1 MFDLSS
7 KAAIVTG
14 GGAGL
19 GRAYA
24 LALAKAGAS
33 VVVADV
39 DTSVADEVVGE
50 IEAAGGRAVAAS
62 VDVSQ
67 RLDTEKMAR
76 TCLDSFGRI
85 DVLVTNAGVS
95 DPAMIHKMTEEQWD
109 RVISVNQKGVFH
121 SIQAV
126 LPTMREQESG
136 RIINVASASG
146 LIGDIGQINYAAS
159 KGAVIAM
166 TKAAAR
172 ELARY
177 KITVNALSPVART
190 EMTRTVF
197 EDPQFKDLYLS
208 FIPLGYFGEPEE
220 ISPAVVFL
228 ASDEAAYVTGVIL
241 RVDGGR
247 AIGI

>member
-1 MFDLSS
+1 VFDLSG

-24 LALAKAGAS
+24 LALAQAGAS
-33 VVVADV
+33 VVVADLE
-39 DTSVADEVVGE
+39 TSAADEVVGE
-50 IEAAGGRAVAAS
+50 IEAAGGRAVAIG
-62 VDVSQ
+62 VDVS
-67 RLDTEKMAR
+67 RRRDTEKMAQ
-76 TCLDSFGRI
+76 TCLDSFGRV

-95 DPAMIHKMTEEQWD
+95 DPAMIHKMSEEQWD
-109 RVISVNQKGVFH
+109 KVISVNQKGVFH

-126 LPTMREQESG
+126 LPMMREQESG

-190 EMTRTVF
+190 EMTQTVF
-197 EDPQFKDLYLS
+197 EDPQFKELYLS

-228 ASDEAAYVTGVIL
+228 ASDEAAYVTGVIF

>member
-1 MFDLSS
+1 MFDLSG

-24 LALAKAGAS
+24 LALAQAGAS
-33 VVVADV
+33 VVVADLE
-39 DTSVADEVVGE
+39 TSAAEEVVGE
-50 IEAAGGRAVAAS
+50 IEAAGGRAVAIG
-62 VDVSQ
+62 VDVS
-67 RLDTEKMAR
+67 RRRDTDMMTR
-76 TCLDSFGRI
+76 ICLDSFGRVDI
-85 DVLVTNAGVS
+85 LVTNAGVS

-136 RIINVASASG
+136 RITNVASASG

-228 ASDEAAYVTGVIL
+228 ASDEAAYVTGVIF

>member
-1 MFDLSS
+1 MFDLSG
-7 KAAIVTG
+7 KAAIITG
-14 GGAGL
+14 GGVGL

-24 LALAKAGAS
+24 LALAGAGAG

-39 DTSVADEVVGE
+39 NTSAAEEVVGE
-50 IEAAGGRAVAAS
+50 IEAAKGRAVATD
-62 VDVSQ
+62 VDVS
-67 RLDTEKMAR
+67 RREDTERMAQV
-76 TCLDSFGRI
+76 CLESFGRI
-85 DVLVTNAGVS
+85 DVLVTNAGVT
-95 DPAMIHKMTEEQWD
+95 DPAMIHKMTGEQWD

-177 KITVNALSPVART
+177 KITVNAISPVART
-190 EMTRTVF
+190 EMTQTVF
-197 EDPQFKDLYLS
+197 EDPRFKDTYLS

-228 ASDEAAYVTGVIL
+228 ASDEAAYLTGVVL

-247 AIGI
+247 ATGV

>member
-33 VVVADV
+33 VVVADI
-39 DTSVADEVVGE
+39 DTSAADEVVGE

-67 RLDTEKMAR
+67 RWDTEKMAQ

-109 RVISVNQKGVFH
+109 RVTSVNQKGVFH

>member
-1 MFDLSS
+1 VFDLSG
-7 KAAIVTG
+7 KATIVTG

-24 LALAKAGAS
+24 LALAEAGAS

-39 DTSVADEVVGE
+39 DADVAEEVVGE
-50 IEAAGGRAVAAS
+50 IEAVGGKAVAVGA
-62 VDVSQ
+62 DVSKSQ
-67 RLDTEKMAR
+67 DTEKMAQS
-76 TCLDSFGRI
+76 CLESFGRI
-85 DVLVTNAGVS
+85 DVLVTNAGIS

-109 RVISVNQKGVFH
+109 RVISVNQKGVFN

-126 LPTMREQESG
+126 LPTMREQEGG

-190 EMTRTVF
+190 EMTQTVF

-228 ASDEAAYVTGVIL
+228 ASDEAAYVTGVIF

>member
-14 GGAGL
+14 GGVGL

-24 LALAKAGAS
+24 LTLAEAGAS
-33 VVVADV
+33 VIVADV
-39 DTSVADEVVGE
+39 DTGPAKDLVGE
-50 IEAAGGRAVAAS
+50 IESTGGRAVAID

-67 RLDTEKMAR
+67 RQDTNKMAEA
-76 TCLDSFGRI
+76 CLKNFGRI

-109 RVISVNQKGVFH
+109 KVISVNQKGVFH

-126 LPTMREQESG
+126 LPAMREQKGG

-177 KITVNALSPVART
+177 NITVNAVSPVART

-197 EDPQFKDLYLS
+197 EDPKFKDLYLS

-220 ISPAVVFL
+220 IAPAIVFL
-228 ASDEAAYVTGVIL
+228 ASDEAAYVTGAIL

-247 AIGI
+247 ATGI

>member
-1 MFDLSS
+1 VFDLSG
-7 KAAIVTG
+7 KATIVTG

-24 LALAKAGAS
+24 LALAEAGAS

-39 DTSVADEVVGE
+39 DADVAEEAAGE
-50 IEAAGGRAVAAS
+50 IEAVGGKAVAVGA
-62 VDVSQ
+62 DVSNSQ
-67 RLDTEKMAR
+67 DTEKMAQS
-76 TCLDSFGRI
+76 CLESFGRI
-85 DVLVTNAGVS
+85 DVLVTNAGIS

-109 RVISVNQKGVFH
+109 RVISVNQKGVFN

-190 EMTRTVF
+190 EMTQTVF

-228 ASDEAAYVTGVIL
+228 ASDEAAYVTGVIF

>member
-1 MFDLSS
+1 MFDLSG

-24 LALAKAGAS
+24 LALAQAGAS
-33 VVVADV
+33 VVVADLE
-39 DTSVADEVVGE
+39 TSAADEVVGE
-50 IEAAGGRAVAAS
+50 IEAAGGRAVAIG
-62 VDVSQ
+62 VDVS
-67 RLDTEKMAR
+67 RRRDTEKMAQ
-76 TCLDSFGRI
+76 TCLDSFGRV

-95 DPAMIHKMTEEQWD
+95 DPAMIHKMSEEQWD
-109 RVISVNQKGVFH
+109 KVISVNQKGVFH

-126 LPTMREQESG
+126 LPMMREQESG

-190 EMTRTVF
+190 EMTQTVF
-197 EDPQFKDLYLS
+197 EDPQFKELYLS

-228 ASDEAAYVTGVIL
+228 ASDEAAYVTGVIF

>member
-24 LALAKAGAS
+24 LALAEAGAS

-50 IEAAGGRAVAAS
+50 IEAAGGRAVAAR

-67 RLDTEKMAR
+67 RRDTEKMAR

-228 ASDEAAYVTGVIL
+228 ASDEAAYVTGVIF

>member
-19 GRAYA
+19 GRAYT
-24 LALAKAGAS
+24 LALAKAGARI
-33 VVVADV
+33 VVADV

-50 IEAAGGRAVAAS
+50 IEAAGGRAVAAR

-67 RLDTEKMAR
+67 RRDTEKMAQ

-146 LIGDIGQINYAAS
+146 LIGDIG
-159 KGAVIAM
+159 
-166 TKAAAR
+166 
-172 ELARY
+172 
-177 KITVNALSPVART
+177 
-190 EMTRTVF
+190 
-197 EDPQFKDLYLS
+197 
-208 FIPLGYFGEPEE
+208 
-220 ISPAVVFL
+220 
-228 ASDEAAYVTGVIL
+228 
-241 RVDGGR
+241 
-247 AIGI
+247 

>member
-14 GGAGL
+14 GAVGL

-24 LALAKAGAS
+24 LALAEAGAS

-39 DTSVADEVVGE
+39 DASVADEVVGE

-67 RLDTEKMAR
+67 RRDTERMTQ
-76 TCLDSFGRI
+76 TCLDSFGRV

-95 DPAMIHKMTEEQWD
+95 EPAMIHKMTEEQWD
-109 RVISVNQKGVFH
+109 KVISVNQKGVFH

-126 LPTMREQESG
+126 LPAMREQGSG

-146 LIGDIGQINYAAS
+146 LIGDIGQINCAAS
-159 KGAVIAM
+159 KGAVVAM

-177 KITVNALSPVART
+177 NITVNALSPVART

-197 EDPQFKDLYLS
+197 EDPKFKDTYLS

-220 ISPAVVFL
+220 IAPAVVFL
-228 ASDEAAYVTGVIL
+228 ASDEAAYVTGVIF